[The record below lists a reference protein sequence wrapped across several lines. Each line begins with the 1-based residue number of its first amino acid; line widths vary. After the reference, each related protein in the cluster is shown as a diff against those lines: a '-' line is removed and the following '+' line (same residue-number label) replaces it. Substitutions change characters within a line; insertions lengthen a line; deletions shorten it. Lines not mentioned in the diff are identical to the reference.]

1 MDHTTQVQP
10 LDPRRREAH
19 PERITIAN
27 ETFERNDVRAKN
39 LHMSERSL
47 NRGDRLGAPFIF
59 LGGVKYRPVERHDAF
74 ILASIK
80 RASRPHRKG
89 SRPRDALP
97 HQPQKKEK
105 PGEMCSR
112 PGRR

>member
-1 MDHTTQVQP
+1 MDDTTQAQP

-19 PERITIAN
+19 PERIAIGDEN
-27 ETFERNDVRAKN
+27 FERNDVRARN

-74 ILASIK
+74 ILASIQV
-80 RASRPHRKG
+80 RRPSSRRK
-89 SRPRDALP
+89 PA
-97 HQPQKKEK
+97 
-105 PGEMCSR
+105 
-112 PGRR
+112 